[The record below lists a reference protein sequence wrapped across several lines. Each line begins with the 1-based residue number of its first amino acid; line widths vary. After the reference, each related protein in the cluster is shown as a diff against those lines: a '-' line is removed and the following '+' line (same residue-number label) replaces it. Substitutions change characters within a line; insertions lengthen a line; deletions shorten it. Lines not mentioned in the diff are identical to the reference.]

1 MLIATALFGFTLLL
15 AYANGANDNF
25 KGVATLFGSN
35 TTNYKIAL
43 GWATLTTIAGS
54 LFSIVVARKLIE
66 AFSGKGLVPA
76 AVAQE
81 PTFLLAVAVGAGVT
95 VLLATFTGFPI
106 STTHSLIGALIG
118 AGLSA
123 AGSQV
128 DFGALSSG
136 FVAPLLF
143 SPFIAVAL
151 AAVFYLV
158 FRKARLALGVT
169 KEDCLCVGETQETL
183 ALASSAT
190 SLQSA
195 NAATISAKFA
205 TGAVC
210 QERYQGAVLGIGA
223 EKLLDTAHFLS
234 AGAVSFARGLN
245 DTPKIMGL
253 ILVAGAFDIKYS
265 MALIALA
272 MALGGLLNAR
282 KVAYVMSR
290 DITYMNH
297 GQGFTANF
305 VTSILVIFA
314 SKLGLPVS
322 TTHVS
327 VGALFGIGA
336 VNKSADYG
344 IISKIVGSWILTLPV
359 AGIIASLVYFT
370 IRALG

>member
-1 MLIATALFGFTLLL
+1 MYLASALFVCTLVL

-43 GWATLTTIAGS
+43 GWATVTTIAGS
-54 LFSIVVARKLIE
+54 LFSIVVAGKLIE
-66 AFSGKGLVPA
+66 AFSGKGLVP
-76 AVAQE
+76 VEIAQE
-81 PTFLLAVAVGAGVT
+81 PTFLLAVAVGAGFT

-118 AGLSA
+118 AGLTA
-123 AGSQV
+123 VGSQV
-128 DFGALSSG
+128 NFAALASG
-136 FVAPLLF
+136 FLAPLLF

-151 AAVFYLV
+151 STVSYLV
-158 FRKARLALGVT
+158 FRKARLAMGVT
-169 KEDCLCVGETQETL
+169 KEDCLCVGETPKTF
-183 ALASSAT
+183 ALAT
-190 SLQSA
+190 TTTLQSGSG
-195 NAATISAKFA
+195 TIVSTKFA
-205 TGAVC
+205 KGAVC

-223 EKLLDTAHFLS
+223 EKLLDALHFLS

-253 ILVAGAFDIKYS
+253 ILVAGAFDIRYS
-265 MALIALA
+265 MILIALA
-272 MALGGLLNAR
+272 MALGGILNAK

-290 DITYMNH
+290 DIAYMNH

-305 VTSILVIFA
+305 VTSILVISA
-314 SKLGLPVS
+314 SKMGLPVS

-336 VNKSADYG
+336 VNKSADYRV
-344 IISKIVGSWILTLPV
+344 IAKIVGSWVLTLPI
-359 AGIIASLVYFT
+359 AGVIASLVYLAL
-370 IRALG
+370 RAFA